1 LKPLVTQLWPQ
12 FCADETFAQGFAG
25 VLVERVEL
33 LRQSQKAIISLRSAQ
48 PLDGALCGR
57 LCASLAGLFA
67 GFTVRV
73 QNLFPFESL
82 TEQAVRDL
90 IFELREEGLPVNGFL
105 DRAGMELKDGRLTL
119 HIAAGKELLEELEFP
134 ERLAAR
140 IAGRTGTKPEVVLAS
155 GKAMPQKEWEAHI
168 RQKAPAAQF
177 EQKKAAPALKIPGL
191 PLTDTPARLVY
202 GKAFKPGALTPLGQ
216 LGPESGKVTVWG
228 DVFSSEVK
236 GSFRKSCLVSVT
248 DYTGSACLKIRCAE
262 NEDPSRWEE
271 LQNGAT
277 LVVRGDF
284 TYDKYEHDYVLY
296 PYDVLEVERARR
308 TDDAPQKRIELHL
321 HTKQSSM
328 DGLCDPGGIVRTAH
342 RMGHRAVAI
351 TDHGVCQGFP
361 EAMLAADAIHKK
373 DPDFK
378 LIYGCE
384 AYFVDDMVPVVYG
397 AAEGDL
403 SGEFVVFDTETTG
416 LDPASE
422 ALTEIG
428 AVLVKNGEIADTFG
442 CFVNPGKPIPA
453 RITELTGITDVMVA
467 NAPAPA
473 EALRQFLAFAGGRV
487 LVAHNAHGFDMRF
500 LRAAAQSAGL
510 PLENPYIDTL
520 PMAQA
525 MYPGLRNYKLDTINK
540 HLEIEP
546 FRHHRAV
553 DDAAALGRIFCKMLA
568 DLAQK
573 GILRTGQINTGLGG
587 NQEVLKKKYYHLI
600 LLVKNQ
606 VGLKNLYKIVSEA
619 HVRYFFNKPR
629 VPRSLLDQYREGLLV
644 GSACE
649 AGELYRAIVAGQS
662 FEELCRIAKYY
673 DFLEVQP
680 LGNNEF
686 MLREGQVDSVEK
698 IQEFNKTVLRL
709 GEALHKPVVAT
720 GDVHFQDP
728 EDAVYRAVLQAGR
741 GFKDA
746 DNQAPLF
753 YRTTQD
759 MLDQFSYLPPQKAY
773 EIVVENPRRIAAMVD
788 GRLRAIPKGTYPPS
802 MEGAEEQ
809 LRSAT
814 WAHAKAAYGDPL
826 PPVVEQRLQK
836 ELDSICGHGFAVL
849 YMIAVK
855 LVAYSNEHGYQVGSR
870 GSVGSSAVAHF
881 SGISEVNSLPPHYLC
896 PKCKHSEFI
905 TDGSVADGFDL
916 PDKLCPTCGARM
928 MVDGHD
934 IPFETF
940 LGFDGDKEPD
950 IDLNFSG
957 EYQSQVHRYTE
968 ELFGKEFVFKAGT
981 VSGLQDKTAYGYV
994 KKYLEERGR
1003 VVNRAEENRLTAG
1016 CTGVKRTTGQH
1027 PGGMVVVPSDLDI
1040 NDFCPIQH
1048 PADDKEKGVLT
1059 THFEFKYL
1067 HDTLLKLDELGH
1079 DVPTMYKYLEEMTGI
1094 PMAEVPMND
1103 PKVISLLTSTKAL
1116 GVTPEQIDSQTGTFG
1131 IPELGT
1137 PFVRQMLL
1145 EAQPKSFGDLVQI
1158 SGLSHGTDVWN
1169 GNAQDLI
1176 KSGTCTIS
1184 EVIGCR
1190 DSIMTYLLHK
1200 GLEPKL
1206 AFNIM
1211 ELTRKGKV
1219 AKGGFPPGAEEA
1231 MRACGVPE
1239 WYMESCRK
1247 IKYMFPKAHAVAYLI
1262 AAIRMMWFK
1271 VYHPQAFYATWFT
1284 VRGDDIDYEAAVGGP
1299 KVAQQHLAQVN
1310 ARLKEEKKAKD
1321 EDIQVSLQLVN
1332 EMLARGYEFLPIELG
1347 KSRAS
1352 RYLLEDGRVRLPF
1365 AALKGVG
1372 QAAADALEK
1381 ATFAGQQYLSAE
1393 ELQQQSGVSSA
1404 VMESLRAVGA
1414 LGDLPET
1421 SQVSF
1426 F

>member
-1 LKPLVTQLWPQ
+1 MNPLVTQLWPQ
-12 FCADETFAQGFAG
+12 FNADAAFAQGFAG

-33 LRQSQKAIISLRSAQ
+33 LRQSRKVLISLQSAR
-48 PLDGALCGR
+48 PLDPALCGR
-57 LCASLAGLFA
+57 LSASLSGLFA
-67 GFTVRV
+67 GCAVAL
-73 QNLFPFESL
+73 QLHFPYASL
-82 TEQAVRDL
+82 TPEGVRSL
-90 IFELREEGLPVNGFL
+90 IFELRDEGLLVNGFL
-105 DRAGMELKDGRLTL
+105 DKAAIELENERVTIHL
-119 HIAAGKELLEELEFP
+119 AAGKTLLEEIGFP
-134 ERLAAR
+134 EKLAER
-140 IAGRTGTKPEVVLAS
+140 IAERTGTRPEVVLRS
-155 GKAMPQKEWEAHI
+155 GKALPQQEWEAHI
-168 RQKAPAAQF
+168 QQKAPAVQF
-177 EQKKAAPALKIPGL
+177 EQKKTAPPIKIPGL
-191 PLTDTPARLVY
+191 PLADKPARLFH
-202 GKAFKPGALTPLGQ
+202 GKLFKPANLTPLGQ
-216 LGPESGKVTVWG
+216 LDPESGKVTVWG
-228 DVFSSEVK
+228 DIFATEVK
-236 GSFRKSCLVSVT
+236 GSFRKSYLVSIT
-248 DYTGSACLKIRCAE
+248 DYTGSVCIKVRGGENDDCAK
-262 NEDPSRWEE
+262 WEE
-271 LQNGAT
+271 LGKGAT
-277 LVVRGDF
+277 LIVKGDF
-284 TYDKYEHDYVLY
+284 AYDKYEHDYVLY
-296 PYDVLEVERARR
+296 PYDVLQVERALR

-328 DGLCDPGGIVRTAH
+328 DGFCDPGGIVRTAH
-342 RMGHRAVAI
+342 RMGHRAIAI

-361 EAMLAADAIHKK
+361 EAMLAADAIHKT

-384 AYFVDDMVPVVYG
+384 AYFVDDMVPVTYDG
-397 AAEGDL
+397 AEEPLA
-403 SGEFVVFDTETTG
+403 GEFVVFDTETTG
-416 LDPASE
+416 LDPANE

-428 AVLVKNGEIADTFG
+428 AVLVKNGRIAETFG
-442 CFVNPGKPIPA
+442 SFVNPGKPIPA
-453 RITELTGITDVMVA
+453 KITELTGIDDEMVA
-467 NAPAPA
+467 DAPAPG
-473 EALRQFLAFAGGRV
+473 EALRQFLKFAGGRV

-500 LRAAAQSAGL
+500 LRAAAKANDFTVD
-510 PLENPYIDTL
+510 NPYIDTL
-520 PMAQA
+520 PLAQTL
-525 MYPGLRNYKLDTINK
+525 YKGLRDYKLDTINK
-540 HLEIEP
+540 HLAIEP

-553 DDAAALGRIFCKMLA
+553 DDAAALARIFCRMLD
-568 DLAQK
+568 DLAGQ
-573 GILRTGQINTGLGG
+573 GITDAGQINSGLGG
-587 NQEVLKKKYYHLI
+587 GQDVLKKKYYHMI
-600 LLVKNQ
+600 LLVRNQ

-619 HVRYFFNKPR
+619 HTRYFFKKPR
-629 VPRSLLDQYREGLLV
+629 VPRSLLDRYREGLLV

-649 AGELYRAIVAGQS
+649 AGELYRAIMEGRS
-662 FEELCRIAKYY
+662 FEALERIAAYY

-680 LGNNEF
+680 LGNNEY
-686 MLREGQVDSVEK
+686 MLREGLVDSIEK
-698 IQEFNKTVLRL
+698 IQEFNKTVLKL
-709 GEALHKPVVAT
+709 GEALHKPVIAT
-720 GDVHFQDP
+720 GDVHFENP
-728 EDAVYRAVLQAGR
+728 EDAVYRAVLQAGN

-746 DNQAPLF
+746 DHQAPLF
-753 YRTTQD
+753 YRDTGD
-759 MLDQFSYLPPQKAY
+759 MLAQFDYLPKEKAF
-773 EIVVENPRRIAAMVD
+773 EIVVENPRRIAAMID

-809 LRSAT
+809 LRAAT

-826 PPVVEQRLQK
+826 PDVVEQRLKK

-916 PDKLCPTCGARM
+916 PDKNCPDCGTRM
-928 MVDGHD
+928 VVDGHD

-1003 VVNRAEENRLTAG
+1003 VVNRAEENRLTVG

-1027 PGGMVVVPSDLDI
+1027 PGGMVVVPDTLDI

-1094 PMAEVPMND
+1094 PMDAVPMND
-1103 PKVISLLTSTKAL
+1103 PKVISLLTSTEAL

-1145 EAQPKSFGDLVQI
+1145 EAQPKSFSDLVQI

-1219 AKGGFPPGAEEA
+1219 AKNGFPPGAEEA
-1231 MRACGVPE
+1231 MKACGVPE

-1271 VYHPQAFYATWFT
+1271 VYHPQAFYATYFT
-1284 VRGDDIDYEAAVGGP
+1284 VRGDDIDYEAAVGGVR
-1299 KVAQQHLAQVN
+1299 VAQQHLAQVN

-1347 KSRAS
+1347 KSRAT
-1352 RYLLEDGRVRLPF
+1352 RYTLEDGRVRLPF
-1365 AALKGVG
+1365 SALKGVG
-1372 QAAADALEK
+1372 GAAADALEQ
-1381 ATFAGQQYLSAE
+1381 ATFAGQQYLSVE

-1404 VMESLRAVGA
+1404 VMEALRDAGA
-1414 LGDLPET
+1414 LGDLPLT